1 MDSLIKLAAPLGRV
15 LLSLIFIIA
24 GIGKATSA
32 SATIG
37 YIASKSIPLPEI
49 SYVLTLIVELGGGVL
64 ILIGYQT
71 RIVAFLMAGFC
82 IVTALIFHSDLA
94 DQTMFIMFMKN
105 VAMAGGFLQLVAH
118 GAGAVSVDNRGQA

>member
-1 MDSLIKLAAPLGRV
+1 MDSLTRLAAPLGRL

-32 SATIG
+32 TATIG
-37 YIASKSIPLPEI
+37 YIASKGIPLPEV
-49 SYVLTLIVELGGGVL
+49 SYVLTLIVELGGGAL

-71 RIVAFLMAGFC
+71 RIVAFLLAGFC
-82 IVTALIFHSDLA
+82 IVTGLIFHNDFA

-105 VAMAGGFLQLVAH
+105 LAMAGGFLQLVAH
-118 GAGAVSVDNRGQA
+118 GAGAYSIDNRGKA